1 LEGPKAGRVSGCQ
14 RLVSLDAEDFTG
26 PRNPAARA
34 GVPPALV

>member
-1 LEGPKAGRVSGCQ
+1 
-14 RLVSLDAEDFTG
+14 VSLDAEDFTG